1 MIHNEKERKNEK
13 IARECPDASRF
24 VITYTE
30 LPLRKSEGFFA
41 RSLTCLS
48 VERVGRYSVYRCQTK
63 SVCIS
68 SMKKFT
74 AKLNRRWKETPRKV
88 STEFFRRNF
97 VHCHLKSSFA
107 ELLYLHPNDH
117 TTNLFQICQQT
128 FFIVSNG
135 RNCQHYLSFC
145 LSQQV
150 FLL

>member
-1 MIHNEKERKNEK
+1 M
-13 IARECPDASRF
+13 
-24 VITYTE
+24 
-30 LPLRKSEGFFA
+30 RKSEGFFA

-97 VHCHLKSSFA
+97 VHSHLKSSFA

-117 TTNLFQICQQT
+117 TTNLFQICKQT
-128 FFIVSNG
+128 FFYRVEWQKLSTLP
-135 RNCQHYLSFC
+135 YFLSFATSIFALNC
-145 LSQQV
+145 FVLNFFSAGIHEEPPRQSSV
-150 FLL
+150 MDRF